1 MLNEL
6 KHNQKLIEL
15 FREYGITEASLF
27 GSQLNGKAKKNSDID
42 LLIDYDVKDPRM
54 GFPGPIYLEKKL
66 RKLLGKK
73 VDVCD
78 KMYIIP
84 ELKEEICSTAK
95 LFYKAG

>member
-6 KHNQKLIEL
+6 KHNQKLIEI
-15 FREYGITEASLF
+15 FKEYGIKEASLF

-42 LLIDYDVKDPRM
+42 ILIDYDVKDPRM
-54 GFPGPIYLEKKL
+54 RFPAPIYLEKKL
-66 RKLLGKK
+66 KKLLGKK

-84 ELKEEICSTAK
+84 ELREEILSTAK
-95 LFYKAG
+95 KFY